1 MGGLFETSTIKGEL
15 KNIYNPEEVLDYNV
29 YGVTHK
35 CKEAKTN
42 NIVAVKVIDK
52 KYLERICGQQN
63 LDNCLDIIRQE
74 IEALKKMNG
83 DYSLHLID
91 GKETIESFYII
102 TEIWDTNLD
111 KYLLDKRS
119 GLNIDEIKYLFNKL
133 NIAFKRMEENKI
145 IHENLNMKNILI
157 KYDKNEIIPLLSDY
171 GKKGNLDEKLNIMQ
185 STSQYSSPELL
196 IGEDYDYKVD
206 LWSIGIILYRLYFNE
221 FPFNGETQAA
231 IYNDIKKKKN
241 FIQCQDNYYFN
252 DLLKKLLAVDPYYRM
267 TWEEY
272 FNHKFWESNK
282 DNNEKKN
289 ENENNEKEKNRRQS
303 FKFLYKKNKNSPK
316 NKCYNIYYCL
326 KDDNKENQPQKIEI
340 KVDKNNKDQI
350 IEYIIYDK
358 LTNNVPI
365 ENLTKLILYGC
376 NINNIDILRYIQTI
390 NLLELDLSRNQIDN
404 IEPLSKT
411 TYVNLITLNL
421 NNNNIYDISP
431 LTQVYFTNLKNL
443 YLAHNQISDI
453 TPLSQVPFND
463 LDKLKLASNK
473 IRDIE
478 TLTKV
483 PFVNLTYLDLKNN
496 KISEASRA
504 LAYISIQNL
513 LYLDLSHNSIKTIEG
528 LLSYQYHKLINLDL
542 GDNNISN
549 IDILKE
555 VYFYNLVRLS
565 LFDNN
570 IDNGNVFYEVPFSN
584 LKELNLS
591 YNNIENIYFINYVVF
606 QDLEKLDLNG
616 NKINDLAPLY
626 QLTLY
631 NLKEL
636 ELKNNKLKENEN
648 NEVIL
653 NYLQTKKKD
662 LKIIYN

>member
-15 KNIYNPEEVLDYNV
+15 KNIYNPEEVLDYDV

-35 CKEAKTN
+35 CKEAKTD

-74 IEALKKMNG
+74 IETLKKMNG

-102 TEIWDTNLD
+102 TEIWDTNLE

-119 GLNIDEIKYLFNKL
+119 SLNINEIKYIFNKL

-157 KYDKNEIIPLLSDY
+157 KYDKNDIIPLLSNY

-241 FIQCQDNYYFN
+241 FIQCQENYYFN
-252 DLLKKLLAVDPYYRM
+252 DLLKKLLAVDPYCRM

-282 DNNEKKN
+282 DNVVKNNEK
-289 ENENNEKEKNRRQS
+289 ENNDKEKNRRKS
-303 FKFLYKKNKNSPK
+303 FKFLYKKNKNSPN
-316 NKCYNIYYCL
+316 NKCYNIYYSL
-326 KDDNKENQPQKIEI
+326 KDDNKENQPHKIEI
-340 KVDKNNKDQI
+340 QVDKNNKDQI

-358 LTNNVPI
+358 LTKNVPI

-443 YLAHNQISDI
+443 YLAHNLISDI
-453 TPLSQVPFND
+453 TPLSQVPFTA

-473 IRDIE
+473 IKDIE
-478 TLTKV
+478 TLTRV

-496 KISEASRA
+496 KISDASKA

-513 LYLDLSHNSIKTIEG
+513 CHLDLSHNSIKTIEG
-528 LLSYQYHKLINLDL
+528 LLSYQYHKLISLDL

-565 LFDNN
+565 LSDNN

-616 NKINDLAPLY
+616 NKINDLSPLY